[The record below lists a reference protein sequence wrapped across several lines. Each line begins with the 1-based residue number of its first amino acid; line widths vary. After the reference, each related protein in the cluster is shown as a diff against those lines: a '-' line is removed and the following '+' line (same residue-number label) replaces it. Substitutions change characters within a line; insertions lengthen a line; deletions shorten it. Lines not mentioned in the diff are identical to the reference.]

1 MVLIERYLAREI
13 LRPVGGVLVFLVV
26 VVLVFYASQLLARA
40 ATESLPIGTV
50 MQLAMLRL
58 ALYLDVLIPAALVLG
73 IVIGLG
79 RLQAAHEIIA
89 LAAAGAGRRRILF
102 ALGVWLLLIAAIVSA
117 MSLLFRPWA
126 YATSYAM
133 EREMA
138 AELDLTRIE
147 PGRFQVGDQQWLIYA
162 EGRSNG
168 GLDNVLV
175 HQRQAGLNGM
185 VRARRLEQQSAGE
198 DRMRLAFLGDVHTYR
213 IEPGGNDDLIG
224 SFDRFEVEFETRP
237 VPERQQLRRAMSSA
251 QLFGSD
257 DPIEEA
263 ELQWRLI
270 SPVSVLVLS
279 LLAVGMSR
287 INPRHGQS
295 ARVLTASLAVTLY
308 FSLLGVLMNWLEQAS
323 LPVWPGL
330 FALPMLV
337 LLLLLVRFVLFQRGP
352 GAPL

>member
-1 MVLIERYLAREI
+1 MGLIERHLAREI
-13 LRPVGGVLVFLVV
+13 LRPVVAVLIFLIV

-40 ATESLPIGTV
+40 AAESLPIDV
-50 MQLAMLRL
+50 VVQMAVLRL
-58 ALYLDVLIPAALVLG
+58 ALYLDVLIPAALLLG

-102 ALGVWLLLIAAIVSA
+102 ALGLWLLIIATVVAVI
-117 MSLLFRPWA
+117 SLFFRPWA
-126 YATSYAM
+126 YSTLYAM
-133 EREMA
+133 ERQMT
-138 AELDLTRIE
+138 AELDLTRVE

-175 HQRQAGLNGM
+175 HQRQTGMNGM
-185 VRARRLEQQSAGE
+185 IRAGRLEQHPAGAG
-198 DRMRLAFLGDVHTYR
+198 RTRLVFLDQVYTYR
-213 IEPGGNDDLIG
+213 VEPGGDDDLIG
-224 SFDRFEVEFETRP
+224 SFDRFEVEFQTWP
-237 VPERQQLRRAMSSA
+237 TPERERLRRARGSH
-251 QLFGSD
+251 QLIASN
-257 DPIEEA
+257 DPVELA
-263 ELQWRLI
+263 EFQWRLI

-279 LLAVGMSR
+279 LMAVAMSR

-295 ARVLTASLAVTLY
+295 ARVLSASLAVTLY
-308 FSLLGVLMNWLEQAS
+308 FSILGVMMNWLEQSS
-323 LPVWPGL
+323 LPIWPGL

-337 LLLLLVRFVLFQRGP
+337 VLVLLTRYLLFQRGP